1 MSYTEEQIE
10 KYLEILTNYNND
22 STSQAVPPLRAEE
35 EADADAEA
43 SRKVRC
49 WNCQSDGR
57 DCFFVNLGY
66 SICDSCGASNG
77 YVLGYYDQKD
87 DDRLHFRKKSVYQRR
102 YHYEKKINQVSKRL
116 QLTEEQKWGLYN
128 KLMAMDNHVTE
139 ILNKQF
145 CRKRMISI
153 FYLIKNFLE
162 EMRGESSKASKLVY
176 LKISPQTLESYEKW
190 WDSYKLL
197 LCERTSK

>member
-1 MSYTEEQIE
+1 
-10 KYLEILTNYNND
+10 
-22 STSQAVPPLRAEE
+22 
-35 EADADAEA
+35 
-43 SRKVRC
+43 
-49 WNCQSDGR
+49 
-57 DCFFVNLGY
+57 
-66 SICDSCGASNG
+66 
-77 YVLGYYDQKD
+77 
-87 DDRLHFRKKSVYQRR
+87 
-102 YHYEKKINQVSKRL
+102 
-116 QLTEEQKWGLYN
+116 
-128 KLMAMDNHVTE
+128 MAMDNHVME

-153 FYLIKNFLE
+153 FYLIKKFLE